1 MKNLLMLILMVSSCN
16 NVELPKIKIK
26 IKTKVKHNPPKDTL
40 SISEKQG
47 LRQIKFLDS
56 LHKAGKF

>member
-1 MKNLLMLILMVSSCN
+1 MVSSCN

-26 IKTKVKHNPPKDTL
+26 VKTKVKHNPPKDTL

>member
-1 MKNLLMLILMVSSCN
+1 MKNLLMLTLMVSSCN
-16 NVELPKIKIK
+16 NVELPKIK

-56 LHKAGKF
+56 LHKVGKF